1 MAQPDSFQLEILDR
15 LSDIPCQDWNALLP
29 SDAGPFLRHEFLN
42 ALEET
47 GCVGSNTG
55 WQVAHL
61 LLKDHSHLIGAIPLY
76 LKQHSYG
83 EFVFDWSWAQA
94 YEQQGMQ
101 YFPKALCA
109 IPFTPVQG
117 SRILSASHIDADIV
131 RKYLIEGLKT
141 IVIQNNLSSAHVLFP
156 NASESK
162 SLQEQGFMPRD
173 SVQFHWHNQG
183 FENFEHFLAVLTMK
197 RRKNIRREREQVS
210 RESIHFRHVPGIS
223 STDSDWEFFYRCY
236 ENTYLE
242 HHSNP
247 YLNEA
252 FFKLWVQRMPEN
264 LHLIIAERAGNP
276 IATSLLVI
284 DPKTSKAYG
293 RYWGAIEHIPCLHFE
308 TAYYQAIEYC
318 ISNKIQIFEGGAQG
332 EHKMARGF
340 LPTTIQSA
348 HFIADPQFARAVKH
362 FLDREHQGIGA
373 YVDELAEHSPLK
385 SSKVQQWIQ
394 EATTINQPRKMA
406 PTPYLRG
413 ITNLTPLVL
422 ASAPRFT
429 MKSAKGVDAR

>member
-1 MAQPDSFQLEILDR
+1 MAQPDSYQLELLDR
-15 LSDIPCQDWNALLP
+15 LSDIPCLDWNTLLP
-29 SDAGPFLRHEFLN
+29 SDAGPFLRHEFLSG
-42 ALEET
+42 LEET
-47 GCVGSNTG
+47 GCVGGNTG
-55 WQVAHL
+55 WQVAHI
-61 LLKDHSHLIGAIPLY
+61 LLKDHGQLIGAMPLY

-109 IPFTPVQG
+109 IPFSPVQG
-117 SRILSASHIDADIV
+117 SRILSASHIDADMVKQLVIT
-131 RKYLIEGLKT
+131 GLKT
-141 IVIQNNLSSAHVLFP
+141 VVAQNNLSSAHVLFP
-156 NASESK
+156 YASESK
-162 SLQEQGFMPRD
+162 SLQEQGFMLRD
-173 SVQFHWHNQG
+173 SVQFHWHNQD
-183 FENFEHFLAVLTMK
+183 FENFEQFLAALTMK
-197 RRKNIRREREQVS
+197 RRKNIRREREQVAK
-210 RESIHFRHVPGIS
+210 ESISFRHVPGLS
-223 STDSDWEFFYRCY
+223 STNTDWEFFYRCY

-242 HHSNP
+242 HRSNP

-252 FFKLWVQRMPEN
+252 FFKLWAQRMPEN

-276 IATSLLVI
+276 IAASLLVI
-284 DPKTSKAYG
+284 DPKTSKTYG

-318 ISNKIQIFEGGAQG
+318 ISNKIQTFEGGAQG

-348 HFIADPQFARAVKH
+348 HFIADPRFAKAVQH

-385 SSKVQQWIQ
+385 SSKVQ
-394 EATTINQPRKMA
+394 P
-406 PTPYLRG
+406 
-413 ITNLTPLVL
+413 
-422 ASAPRFT
+422 
-429 MKSAKGVDAR
+429 